1 MGSLVDR
8 RLCERLGEGV
18 RAGDLRSGEKILHLI
33 RHGQGSHNLEALMQN
48 SVCVCATDGR
58 PNCCYNNPEHFD
70 PRLTDLGR
78 EQASSLSKRGLTPDL
93 IVVSPL
99 TRTLQTASLAFPE
112 TKIPMLVKE
121 DIREVLGLHEC
132 DRRRKIS
139 EVRKDFHYPTFGD
152 ELDEEDLRFKSYYP
166 ELEPH
171 EHVWKRGTNIL
182 DWIAERP
189 EKELA
194 LVTHSG
200 FLRRFIVGSVACYD
214 DDLKR
219 SWTTG
224 EARSVVITF
233 D

>member
-1 MGSLVDR
+1 MGSLADK
-8 RLCERLGEGV
+8 RLCERLGEGIG
-18 RAGDLRSGEKILHLI
+18 AGDLRSGEKILHLI
-33 RHGQGSHNLEALMQN
+33 RHGQGSHNLDAIMQN
-48 SVCVCATDGR
+48 SPCVCATSGR
-58 PNCCYNNPEHFD
+58 AYCCYNKHEHVD
-70 PRLTDLGR
+70 ARLTDLGR
-78 EQASSLSKRGLTPDL
+78 EQASSLSERGLVPEL
-93 IVVSPL
+93 ILVSPL
-99 TRTLQTASLAFPE
+99 TRTLQTATLAFPE
-112 TKIPMLVKE
+112 NKIPMVVKE

-132 DRRRKIS
+132 DRRGKIS
-139 EVRKDFHYPTFGD
+139 EVRKNFHYPTFGE

-171 EHVWKRGTNIL
+171 EHVWKRGTSIL

-219 SWTTG
+219 PWKTG
-224 EARSVVITF
+224 EARSVVVTF